1 MRISKANPIL
11 DLCHYVVKFEYGTK
25 AELVANAITQIMY
38 AQCDHD
44 VNQ

>member
-1 MRISKANPIL
+1 MRISKTNTIL
-11 DLCHYVVKFEYGTK
+11 DLCHYMVKFEYGTE

-38 AQCDHD
+38 AQCEPD